1 MIITEYLYK
10 KNWKKL
16 FFNCKLYVHIEINNI
31 YFKNICKLLSL
42 IF

>member
-16 FFNCKLYVHIEINNI
+16 FFNCKLYVHIEII
-31 YFKNICKLLSL
+31 YILK
-42 IF
+42 IFINYYH